1 MDSDHDI
8 PDIDKVKRSA
18 KVGVYIR
25 TWETGICPDGQEFVH
40 GYRTPNGTYVEGFCR
55 KARSLRSRFKGVIQR
70 F

>member
-1 MDSDHDI
+1 MIENHDI

-18 KVGVYIR
+18 KVGPYNR

-40 GYRTPNGTYVEGFCR
+40 GYRMPDGTYVDAYCR
-55 KARSLRSRFKGVIQR
+55 KTRTVKGRFKELMQR